1 MISQEHGEYLLNIA
15 KKAVKTY
22 LETGEQILVPEDC
35 PEELKEKL
43 GVFVT
48 LNKNIMID
56 IVKEY
61 AAKRLDLLKMEAT
74 EKSSVTAGTFTF
86 LAIVA
91 VAAVFFLILLN
102 IGLGLLIGSY
112 LGNYAYGLLI
122 MAGIYLL
129 IIIIVFLARNSIKNA
144 VANKIIHSLNS

>member
-1 MISQEHGEYLLNIA
+1 MLDL
-15 KKAVKTY
+15 
-22 LETGEQILVPEDC
+22 
-35 PEELKEKL
+35 
-43 GVFVT
+43 
-48 LNKNIMID
+48 
-56 IVKEY
+56 VKEY